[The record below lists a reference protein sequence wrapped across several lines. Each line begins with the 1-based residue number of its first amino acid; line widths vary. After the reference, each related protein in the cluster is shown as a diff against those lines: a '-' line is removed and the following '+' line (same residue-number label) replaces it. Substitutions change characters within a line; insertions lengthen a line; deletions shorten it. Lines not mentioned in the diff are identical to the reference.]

1 MPSESLPAPAP
12 GLPHLPEP
20 PPPSDILAMLR
31 WTIAAFRASSS
42 GPARAAIRRHHA
54 ATGGSESTG
63 AGESLGTV
71 AVAIGTDLAMSVA
84 KAVAAALT
92 GSAALFAETL
102 HSLADTGNQLLL
114 LKGLRRARLR
124 PDARHPF
131 GYGAELFYW
140 SLLAALGIFTAGG
153 VLSVW
158 EGAQHLLHP
167 SAVQASLVGFAVLGM
182 GCLLDGTSWL
192 TSVRQLRRE
201 ARSRGIPFRQHVRT
215 TTDTAITAVYYEDSA
230 ALLGNAIALVG
241 LGLHQLLGSPA
252 PDAAAGI
259 AIGVLL
265 AAIGLRLA
273 ARNRDL
279 LTNRSES
286 SAVLD
291 RIRALL
297 AADPDV
303 AAVGQVASVYVGPH
317 QLLVT
322 AEIQPRDA
330 ISGLRLRQLVAEL
343 RERVVETVPRA
354 TMVLLTPAVT
364 IEKQPELTPW
374 DRDYW
379 LRRLPDHEQA

>member
-1 MPSESLPAPAP
+1 MTPESPAAPAP
-12 GLPHLPEP
+12 DLPHLPEP
-20 PPPSDILAMLR
+20 PPPSDTLAMLR
-31 WTIAAFRASSS
+31 WTMAAFKASST
-42 GPARAAIRRHHA
+42 GPARAAIRRYHTA
-54 ATGGSESTG
+54 ASSS
-63 AGESLGTV
+63 ESLGTV
-71 AVAIGTDLAMSVA
+71 AIAIGADLAMFAA
-84 KAVAAALT
+84 KVVAATLT

-114 LKGLRRARLR
+114 LKGLRRARQR
-124 PDARHPF
+124 PDRRHPF

-158 EGAQHLLHP
+158 EGAQRLLHP
-167 SAVQASLVGFAVLGM
+167 SAVQAGLLGFAVLGL

-192 TSVRQLRRE
+192 TSMRQLRRE
-201 ARSRGIPFRQHVRT
+201 AAARGVPVRQHIRT
-215 TTDTAITAVYYEDSA
+215 TTDTAVTAVYYEDSA
-230 ALLGNAIALVG
+230 ALTGNAIALAG

-291 RIRALL
+291 RIRDLL

-303 AAVGQVASVYVGPH
+303 VAVGQVASVYVGPH
-317 QLLVT
+317 QLMVT
-322 AEIQPRDA
+322 AEIQPRDTL
-330 ISGLRLRQLVAEL
+330 SGVRLRQLLADL
-343 RERVVETVPRA
+343 RRRVIEAVPRA
-354 TMVLLTPAVT
+354 AVVLLTPALALG
-364 IEKQPELTPW
+364 KQPEPTPW

-379 LRRLPDHEQA
+379 LQGLPDHEQA

>member
-1 MPSESLPAPAP
+1 MTPQSPAALPPD
-12 GLPHLPEP
+12 LPHLPEP
-20 PPPSDILAMLR
+20 PPPSDTVAMLR
-31 WTIAAFRASSS
+31 WASAAVKASSS
-42 GPARAAIRRHHA
+42 GPARAAIRRYHA
-54 ATGGSESTG
+54 GTGSS
-63 AGESLGTV
+63 ESLGTV
-71 AVAIGTDLAMSVA
+71 AIAIATDLAMFAA
-84 KAVAAALT
+84 KAIAAALT

-114 LKGLRRARLR
+114 LKGLRRARQR
-124 PDARHPF
+124 PDRRHPF

-140 SLLAALGIFTAGG
+140 SLLAALGIFVAGG

-158 EGAQHLLHP
+158 EGAQRLLHP
-167 SAVQASLVGFAVLGM
+167 SAVQASLLGFAVLGL

-192 TSVRQLRRE
+192 TSIRQLRRE
-201 ARSRGIPFRQHVRT
+201 ARARGVPVRQHIRT
-215 TTDTAITAVYYEDSA
+215 STDTAVTAVYYEDSA
-230 ALLGNAIALVG
+230 ALLGNAIALAG
-241 LGLHQLLGSPA
+241 LGMHQLLRSPA

-291 RIRALL
+291 RIRDLL
-297 AADPDV
+297 AADPEV
-303 AAVGQVASVYVGPH
+303 VAVGQVASVYLGPH

-322 AEIQPRDA
+322 AEIQPLDTL
-330 ISGLRLRQLVAEL
+330 SGVRLRQLVAEL
-343 RERVVETVPRA
+343 RRRVIEAVPRA
-354 TMVLLTPAVT
+354 AVVLLTPAVA
-364 IEKQPELTPW
+364 IGKQPEPTPW

-379 LRRLPDHEQA
+379 LQRLPDHEQA

>member
-1 MPSESLPAPAP
+1 MTPESPPAPP
-12 GLPHLPEP
+12 PDLPQLPEP
-20 PPPSDILAMLR
+20 PPPSDTLAMLR
-31 WTIAAFRASSS
+31 WTLAAFRASST
-42 GPARAAIRRHHA
+42 GPTRAAIRRHHA
-54 ATGGSESTG
+54 AAGSS
-63 AGESLGTV
+63 ESLGTV
-71 AVAIGTDLAMSVA
+71 AIAIATDLAMFAA

-114 LKGLRRARLR
+114 LKGLRRARQR
-124 PDARHPF
+124 PDRRHPF

-140 SLLAALGIFTAGG
+140 SLLAALGIFVAGG

-158 EGAQHLLHP
+158 EGAQRLLHP
-167 SAVQASLVGFAVLGM
+167 SAVQASLLGFAVLGL

-201 ARSRGIPFRQHVRT
+201 ARARDVPLRQHIRT
-215 TTDTAITAVYYEDSA
+215 TTDTAVTAVYYEDSA
-230 ALLGNAIALVG
+230 ALLGNAIALAG
-241 LGLHQLLGSPA
+241 LGMHQLLHSPA

-286 SAVLD
+286 SAVLE
-291 RIRALL
+291 RIRDLL
-297 AADPDV
+297 AADPEV
-303 AAVGQVASVYVGPH
+303 VAVGQVASVYMGPH

-322 AEIQPRDA
+322 AEIQPLDA
-330 ISGLRLRQLVAEL
+330 LSGVRLRQLVAEL
-343 RERVVETVPRA
+343 RRRVIEAVPRA
-354 TMVLLTPAVT
+354 AVVLLTPAVA
-364 IEKQPELTPW
+364 IGKQPESTPW
-374 DRDYW
+374 DRDCW
-379 LRRLPDHEQA
+379 LQRLPDHEQA